1 MSELLDDFEKTM
13 KEFVADRDAALLS
26 MDKAQLI
33 AYGNKWGVN
42 WKLVPG
48 KKEWFWV
55 SVHMARTGA
64 KTLPM
69 EARIESK
76 RWLTERGLRSM
87 DDGDVPLPK
96 QEPS

>member
-1 MSELLDDFEKTM
+1 MRGEDMGNKKADEFEARM

-26 MDKAQLI
+26 MDKEKLI

-48 KKEWFWV
+48 KEVWFWV

-64 KTLPM
+64 TSLPS
-69 EARIESK
+69 EERIKSK
-76 RWLTERGLRSM
+76 KWLRERGLRSM
-87 DDGDVPLPK
+87 DEDLP
-96 QEPS
+96 

>member
-1 MSELLDDFEKTM
+1 MDEFEGTM
-13 KEFVADRDAALLS
+13 KGFVAERDAALLS
-26 MDKAQLI
+26 LDKDKIL
-33 AYGNKWGVN
+33 AYGDKWGVD

-48 KKEWFWV
+48 KEYWFWV

-64 KTLPM
+64 KSLPM

-87 DDGDVPLPK
+87 DDDIVLPA
-96 QEPS
+96 QGA